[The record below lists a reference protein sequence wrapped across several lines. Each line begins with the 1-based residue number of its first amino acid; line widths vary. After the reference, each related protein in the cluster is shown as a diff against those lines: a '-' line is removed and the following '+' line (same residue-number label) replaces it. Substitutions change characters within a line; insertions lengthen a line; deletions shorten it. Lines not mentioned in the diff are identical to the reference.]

1 MLISPFRMIYELI
14 VFALHAAFIYGLGI
28 LFILGMCIWLFS
40 GIEYPEVV
48 ESAKTATE
56 FVCLKL
62 EGCVLD
68 MEATTLEEYCTSCV
82 RR

>member
-1 MLISPFRMIYELI
+1 MLMSPFKIVYELI

-28 LFILGMCIWLFS
+28 LFIIGGCIWLFS

-48 ESAKTATE
+48 ETVNAVSE
-56 FVCLKL
+56 LVCLRM
-62 EGCVLD
+62 EGCTINMD
-68 MEATTLEEYCTSCV
+68 ATTMSEYCPDCV